1 MEAAGVMETTTCNY
15 SKSSNKETKNK
26 KKWEKSLINKPE
38 MVQQVRIKDYGF
50 QQLKLCVTQ
59 CMIKKREAENKARQ
73 TS

>member
-1 MEAAGVMETTTCNY
+1 
-15 SKSSNKETKNK
+15 
-26 KKWEKSLINKPE
+26 